1 MAPKGKDKY
10 FQDGDTVLS
19 CCIFSLFENVIE
31 VIEKYSGIDV
41 MGEFYTTFLRF
52 TKGNAKEKGIVL
64 TPKHVTDLFCDII
77 RTQNLMK
84 TQKL

>member
-19 CCIFSLFENVIE
+19 CCVYSLYENVIE

-41 MGEFYTTFLRF
+41 MGEFYTTF
-52 TKGNAKEKGIVL
+52 TIY
-64 TPKHVTDLFCDII
+64 
-77 RTQNLMK
+77 
-84 TQKL
+84 